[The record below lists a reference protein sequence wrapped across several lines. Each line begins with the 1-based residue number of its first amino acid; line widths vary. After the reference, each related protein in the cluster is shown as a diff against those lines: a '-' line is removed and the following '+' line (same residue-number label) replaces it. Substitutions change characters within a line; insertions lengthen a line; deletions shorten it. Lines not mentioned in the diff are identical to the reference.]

1 MLDVRPVEEAV
12 MNINRNK
19 LVSVIM
25 LLSGLLLFLVGCPQ
39 GEDPAEAMAREFNAR
54 QAAKGGASKDTAMD
68 VAAGK
73 PAVDPALAAGAQANP
88 CNPCETPAEEEYTGP
103 IVTILI
109 ESIDNGIPEYE
120 GKAKYDI
127 KLEVQ
132 SDEVPA
138 TPGVWE
144 IKAFDENGELVGES
158 KKHLTIPS
166 SYPKILALNGFYC
179 SMAPVSFEIRRT
191 NGEAISVEDALAAS
205 DSGKGGKGNSR
216 GAGGGNDAAGGR
228 GAAGGAGGGGGGDD
242 EGDDPVPDE

>member
-1 MLDVRPVEEAV
+1 MV
-12 MNINRNK
+12 NNRNK
-19 LVSVIM
+19 LLMIAM
-25 LLSGLLLFLVGCPQ
+25 LLLGMLLFAAGCPQ

-54 QAAKGGASKDTAMD
+54 QAAKGGTGKEAAPDAANGKTAG
-68 VAAGK
+68 A
-73 PAVDPALAAGAQANP
+73 PTDPALAAGTPANP
-88 CNPCETPAEEEYTGP
+88 CEVPAEAEYTGP
-103 IVTILI
+103 IVTIVI
-109 ESIDNGIPEYE
+109 ESVENGIPEYD

-144 IKAFDENGELVGES
+144 IKAFDETGELVGES

-179 SMAPVSFEIRRT
+179 SNAPVSFEIRRT
-191 NGEAISVEDALAAS
+191 DGEAISVEDALAAGAA
-205 DSGKGGKGNSR
+205 GKEGGGNSR

-228 GAAGGAGGGGGGDD
+228 GAAGGSGGGGDGGGGDGGGD